1 MYAGENGPERRGML
15 VEEGSGK
22 LRPNLRQTVRSPDC
36 ETQTRAGANV
46 GTTDER
52 RKMCKKKALI
62 EIAFQNRPHT
72 QTARAGAPLLT
83 WVMATKCT
91 FYRLT
96 N

>member
-46 GTTDER
+46 GNNT
-52 RKMCKKKALI
+52 I
-62 EIAFQNRPHT
+62 EEEK
-72 QTARAGAPLLT
+72 
-83 WVMATKCT
+83 V
-91 FYRLT
+91 
-96 N
+96 